1 MDADI
6 VCVGFGPAT
15 AGFLTTLSKQL
26 TNPDGTPAI
35 ESATMPGL
43 PPQVMCYERADDICF
58 GVSGVVTKARAL
70 RESFPEIK
78 TAGIPMAAPVGE
90 EKVLYLLDPVGA
102 SRRSTALRLADSLI
116 RATKFA
122 LPVENHALNLPW
134 TPAFLHKH
142 DGMILS
148 MGQFMQWVG
157 AQVQATGTVQIWPG
171 TPVVEV
177 LIENGNGTA
186 ERGQPCPRVSP
197 GDEGTRGQGCP
208 RSEKKVIGVRLLDQ
222 GVDKKGAPSDGFT
235 PGMDIHAAL
244 TVVGDGPVGAI
255 GQQLDAQF
263 GLPDGH
269 HTRDWAVGMK
279 FVVDLPEDTPLKAG
293 TVLHTFGYPEPEIFG
308 FLYVHPDRV
317 ASLGIFVPSWFD
329 SPARTAYRY
338 LQHWMLH
345 PYLWRYLKGGK
356 LRSWGAKTLGE
367 SGKHGEP
374 HLTGDGY
381 ARIGEGSGTTN
392 VLTGSGV
399 DEAWATG
406 TQLAEAVMELL
417 KAKKPFTKQ
426 NLDETYVKRRR
437 ASWVEAEGRVAEKSR
452 DGFQK
457 GVATGMIGMA
467 LAGLTN
473 GRFSLGHAP
482 VQPWKRIPTME
493 DYFAG
498 KISRA
503 EIAKLRDECKTK
515 NVSLHGALMDKAGW
529 PAIPFDG
536 QLLVSH
542 QDALLMG
549 GKVQAPHGYADHVVF
564 LHPEVCEKCN
574 ARICIEACS
583 GQAIYPGETGVPAF
597 DREKCVHCG
606 ACLWNCSQANP
617 ENPERMNIAFRA
629 GTGGLHS
636 AEN

>member
-1 MDADI
+1 MDVDI

-26 TNPDGTPAI
+26 VNSDGTPVV
-35 ESATMPGL
+35 ESAVMPGM
-43 PPQVMCYERADDICF
+43 PPQVLCYERADDIGF
-58 GVSGVVTKARAL
+58 GVSGIVTRARAL
-70 RESFPEIK
+70 RASFPEIEK
-78 TAGIPMAAPVGE
+78 VGIPMAAPVGE

-102 SRRSTALRLADSLI
+102 SRRSATLRIADSLI
-116 RATKFA
+116 RLTKFA

-134 TPAFLHKH
+134 TPSFLHKR

-157 AQVQATGTVQIWPG
+157 AQVQSTGTVQVWPG
-171 TPVVEV
+171 TPVAEA
-177 LIENGNGTA
+177 LIEEVAQASCLCASKEQSKTETQRQDA
-186 ERGQPCPRVSP
+186 CA
-197 GDEGTRGQGCP
+197 T
-208 RSEKKVIGVRLLDQ
+208 KKVIGVRLLDQ
-222 GVDKKGAPSDGFT
+222 GVDKKGNPSDSFT

-244 TVVGDGPVGAI
+244 TVVGDGPVGPI
-255 GQQLDAQF
+255 GRQLDETF

-279 FVVDLPEDTPLKAG
+279 FVVDLPEDTPLKPG

-329 SPARTAYRY
+329 SPARTAYHY

-345 PYLWRYLKGGK
+345 PYLWRHLKGGK

-406 TQLAEAVMELL
+406 TQLAEAVLELL
-417 KAKKPFTKQ
+417 KAKKPFTRQ

-452 DGFQK
+452 DGFQR

-473 GRFSLGHAP
+473 GKLSLGSAP
-482 VQPWKRIPTME
+482 VQPWKRIPTVE

-515 NVSLHGALMDKAGW
+515 NVSLHSALMDKAGW

-564 LHPEVCEKCN
+564 LHPELCEKCG

-583 GQAIYPGETGVPAF
+583 GQAITPGENGVPAF

-617 ENPERMNIAFRA
+617 ENPEHMNIAFRA